1 MGVRPLVA
9 QVAKF
14 GVVGA
19 VAYVVDVGIFNLL
32 TYAGGDGPLHDKP
45 LTAKTISVVVATVV
59 AYFGNRQWTFRH
71 GGRRG
76 FWREY
81 GAFLV
86 VNGVSLVVAL
96 LPLALSRYVLHL
108 DSWVS
113 DNVSGN
119 VIGLF
124 LGHGRPVRGVPAL
137 GLRRPRVRLG
147 RPTRPRMPDPVGVT
161 TSVRNSPNRAMLGI
175 EQLQLTTEL
184 VSGRS
189 RERPSRRRCRRRR

>member
-1 MGVRPLVA
+1 MSGVRPLVA
-9 QVAKF
+9 QIAKF

-19 VAYVVDVGIFNLL
+19 IAYVVDVGIFNLL

-45 LTAKTISVVVATVV
+45 LTAKTISVVAATVV

-81 GAFLV
+81 GAFLA

-96 LPLALSRYVLHL
+96 LPLAISRYVLHL
-108 DSWVS
+108 DSWLS
-113 DNVSGN
+113 DNLSGN

-124 LGHGRPVRGVPAL
+124 LGMVVRFVGYRHWVFAADGSTEPPDAPADA
-137 GLRRPRVRLG
+137 
-147 RPTRPRMPDPVGVT
+147 DPVGVT
-161 TSVRNSPNRAMLGI
+161 PR
-175 EQLQLTTEL
+175 
-184 VSGRS
+184 
-189 RERPSRRRCRRRR
+189 

>member
-1 MGVRPLVA
+1 MRPLVA

-14 GVVGA
+14 GVVGGI
-19 VAYVVDVGIFNLL
+19 AYVVDVGIFNLL
-32 TYAGGDGPLHDKP
+32 TYAGGNGPLHDKP

-86 VNGVSLVVAL
+86 VNGVSLAVAL
-96 LPLALSRYVLHL
+96 LPLAVSRYVLHL
-108 DSWVS
+108 DSWLA
-113 DNVSGN
+113 DNISGN

-124 LGHGRPVRGVPAL
+124 LGMVVRFIGYRHWVFAAVGPPEPPDA
-137 GLRRPRVRLG
+137 
-147 RPTRPRMPDPVGVT
+147 TETADPVGVT
-161 TSVRNSPNRAMLGI
+161 PR
-175 EQLQLTTEL
+175 
-184 VSGRS
+184 
-189 RERPSRRRCRRRR
+189 

>member
-1 MGVRPLVA
+1 VSGVRPLVG

-32 TYAGGDGPLHDKP
+32 VYAGGSGPLHDKP

-71 GGRRG
+71 GARRG

-81 GAFLV
+81 GAFLL
-86 VNGVSLVVAL
+86 VNGLSLVVAL
-96 LPLALSRYVLHL
+96 LPLAISRYVFHL
-108 DSWVS
+108 DTWLA

-124 LGHGRPVRGVPAL
+124 LGMVVRFIGYRHWVFAATGDSESPGTSA
-137 GLRRPRVRLG
+137 
-147 RPTRPRMPDPVGVT
+147 TPDAVGVT
-161 TSVRNSPNRAMLGI
+161 PR
-175 EQLQLTTEL
+175 
-184 VSGRS
+184 
-189 RERPSRRRCRRRR
+189 